1 MNIVIIAEFSG
12 LKNRPDKLDYLFF
25 EYLKLNSNN
34 NIILCE
40 NNPVEIDKNVNDES
54 VLIIFTCDP
63 CLSAYQ
69 KNKKIYYIYDLM
81 CMCGHTCDGSSS
93 KCMFRGQYDYIKDN
107 KFDYI
112 WYKYETPITIRLSGE
127 YNFYKFPHMM
137 FNPDIH
143 KEYNLKKKYDICFF
157 GATYPKSYP
166 LRNKLYGILNKLKDN
181 FNILILPYTKKH
193 PEKMITGEDLYK
205 LISQSY
211 LTCACC
217 EINGSLVSKYYEI
230 NLCGSIVLG
239 DYPEY
244 ETERVI
250 RDNMVYVNL
259 QMSEAEI
266 INKIEDALNNKHL
279 LETYSNNTKSY
290 LNENYMMDNGVKHFD
305 TFFSYYFY

>member
-1 MNIVIIAEFSG
+1 
-12 LKNRPDKLDYLFF
+12 
-25 EYLKLNSNN
+25 
-34 NIILCE
+34 
-40 NNPVEIDKNVNDES
+40 
-54 VLIIFTCDP
+54 
-63 CLSAYQ
+63 
-69 KNKKIYYIYDLM
+69 
-81 CMCGHTCDGSSS
+81 
-93 KCMFRGQYDYIKDN
+93 
-107 KFDYI
+107 
-112 WYKYETPITIRLSGE
+112 
-127 YNFYKFPHMM
+127 
-137 FNPDIH
+137 
-143 KEYNLKKKYDICFF
+143 
-157 GATYPKSYP
+157 
-166 LRNKLYGILNKLKDN
+166 
-181 FNILILPYTKKH
+181 
-193 PEKMITGEDLYK
+193 MITGEDLYK